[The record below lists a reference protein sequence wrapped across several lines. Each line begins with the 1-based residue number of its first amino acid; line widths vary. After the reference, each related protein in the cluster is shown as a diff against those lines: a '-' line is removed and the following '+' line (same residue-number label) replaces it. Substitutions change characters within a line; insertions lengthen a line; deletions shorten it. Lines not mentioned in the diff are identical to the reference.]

1 MFVILV
7 YDVKAKRVGKVM
19 KICKKYLSRIQN
31 SVFEG
36 EITDSNL
43 CKLKLEL
50 SRVIDSNY
58 DSVKL
63 YKMKSTKYC
72 YAESIGLTLCND
84 LII

>member
-19 KICKKYLSRIQN
+19 KICKKYLFRIQN

-43 CKLKLEL
+43 NKLKFEL
-50 SRVIDSNY
+50 SKIIDSNY
-58 DSVKL
+58 DSIKL

-72 YAESIGLTLCND
+72 YTESIGLTLCND
-84 LII
+84 SII